1 MPPRRATT
9 LENEL
14 ALAAR
19 FGHRI
24 ILTIPSVEFAGETG
38 KAVGQVGPDL
48 NVAFTNEQA
57 GRMYER
63 LLSNRQHEGS
73 YGETAD

>member
-1 MPPRRATT
+1 MSIHRATT

-24 ILTIPSVEFAGETG
+24 ILTIPSIEFAGETG
-38 KAVGQVGPDL
+38 KAIGSVGPDL
-48 NVAFTNEQA
+48 NVVFTHEQA

-63 LLSNRQHEGS
+63 LTAGRERTAS
-73 YGETAD
+73 GETAD